1 MTPTKDQ
8 QPENSTVN
16 VESFYEPFEISNTLE
31 EQSTVP
37 STHPHTLTKSF
48 VKPTSHKPETS
59 AISLEETSQMELPVK
74 NTSPFFKK
82 SEKQASLVR
91 S

>member
-1 MTPTKDQ
+1 MTPTKDH
-8 QPENSTVN
+8 QPEKSTVN
-16 VESFYEPFEISNTLE
+16 VESFYEPFEVSDTLE
-31 EQSTVP
+31 EQSSVP

-74 NTSPFFKK
+74 NRSSFSNK

>member
-1 MTPTKDQ
+1 MNQTKEQ
-8 QPENSTVN
+8 QPEKSTVN

-74 NTSPFFKK
+74 NTFSNN

>member
-1 MTPTKDQ
+1 MTLTKDQ
-8 QPENSTVN
+8 QPEKSTVS

-48 VKPTSHKPETS
+48 VKPSSHKPETS
-59 AISLEETSQMELPVK
+59 AISLEETSKMEIPVK
-74 NTSPFFKK
+74 NTSSFSNK
-82 SEKQASLVR
+82 SEKKASLVR

>member
-1 MTPTKDQ
+1 MTPTKEQ
-8 QPENSTVN
+8 QPEKSTVN

-74 NTSPFFKK
+74 NTFSNN

>member
-1 MTPTKDQ
+1 MNPTKEQ
-8 QPENSTVN
+8 QPEKSTVN

-31 EQSTVP
+31 EQSTAP

-74 NTSPFFKK
+74 NTFSNN

>member
-1 MTPTKDQ
+1 MTPTKEQ

-31 EQSTVP
+31 EQTTEP

-48 VKPTSHKPETS
+48 VKPTSHKIETP

-74 NTSPFFKK
+74 NTSSFSNK

>member
-1 MTPTKDQ
+1 MTPTKEK
-8 QPENSTVN
+8 QPEKSTVN
-16 VESFYEPFEISNTLE
+16 VESFYEPFEISNSLE

-74 NTSPFFKK
+74 NTFSNN

>member
-1 MTPTKDQ
+1 MNPTKEQ
-8 QPENSTVN
+8 QPEKSTVN

-37 STHPHTLTKSF
+37 STHPNTLTKSF

-74 NTSPFFKK
+74 NTFSNN

>member
-1 MTPTKDQ
+1 MNPTKEQ
-8 QPENSTVN
+8 QPEKSTVN

-74 NTSPFFKK
+74 NTFSNN

>member
-1 MTPTKDQ
+1 MTPTKEQ
-8 QPENSTVN
+8 QPEKSTVN

-37 STHPHTLTKSF
+37 STHPHTLTKSY
-48 VKPTSHKPETS
+48 VKPTSHKPETL
-59 AISLEETSQMELPVK
+59 AISLEETSQIELPVK
-74 NTSPFFKK
+74 NTSSFSDK

>member
-1 MTPTKDQ
+1 MTPTKEQ
-8 QPENSTVN
+8 QPEKSTVN
-16 VESFYEPFEISNTLE
+16 VESFYEPFEISNSLE

-74 NTSPFFKK
+74 NTFSNN